1 MAIEQENTGRPDLVV
16 ISNGLA
22 DLSLSAAFKRTFD
35 VGVALAG
42 LVLLSPL
49 LLIVALAI
57 KLEFE
62 RPRHFSPASTRAQ
75 RANVLDIQ
83 VSLDERH
90 GNRQR
95 I

>member
-1 MAIEQENTGRPDLVV
+1 MAIENENTGRPDLVV
-16 ISNGLA
+16 ISNSLA
-22 DLSLSAAFKRTFD
+22 DLSLAAALKRTFD
-35 VGVALAG
+35 LGVALAG

-49 LLIVALAI
+49 FLIAALAI
-57 KLEFE
+57 KLELE

-75 RANVLDIQ
+75 RADVLDIQ

-90 GNRQR
+90 GNWQR